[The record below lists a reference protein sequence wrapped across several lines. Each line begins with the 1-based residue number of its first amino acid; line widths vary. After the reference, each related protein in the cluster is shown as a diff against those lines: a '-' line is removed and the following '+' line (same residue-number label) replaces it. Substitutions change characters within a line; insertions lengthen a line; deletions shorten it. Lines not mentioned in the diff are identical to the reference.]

1 MQTILAAGVYFVSGI
16 DTDAGKSYA
25 TGILARM
32 LGQQG
37 VSVITQ
43 KLIQTGCTE
52 TSEDIELHRCLMGL
66 PMQEVDKQGLTCTE
80 IYRFPASP
88 HLSARLERREV
99 DLDGIASAT
108 AELAGR
114 YDVVLVEGA
123 GGLMVPLRP
132 FGATLGDNADETDTD
147 PQFLTLDYV
156 EQQNLPLLFV
166 TSAKLGS
173 LNHTLLSLEACRN
186 RNLEVAAV
194 LFNHYPAGD
203 PVIAQDT
210 FDYIGRYLQFYFPTA
225 RLIEIPD
232 ETSVKNN

>member
-1 MQTILAAGVYFVSGI
+1 MQTILPAGVYFVSGI

-32 LGQQG
+32 LLQQG

-66 PMQEVDKQGLTCTE
+66 SMQEVDKQGLTCTE

-88 HLSARLERREV
+88 HLSARLEGRGI
-99 DLDGIASAT
+99 DLEGIASAT
-108 AELAGR
+108 AKLR
-114 YDVVLVEGA
+114 KQYDIVLVEGA

-132 FGATLGDNADETDTD
+132 FGATLGDNADETDAD
-147 PQFLTLDYV
+147 PQFLTLDYI
-156 EQQNLPLLFV
+156 QQHELPLLFV

-173 LNHTLLSLEACRN
+173 LNHTLLSLEACRA

-194 LFNHYPAGD
+194 LFNHYPEGD

-210 FDYIGRYLQFYFPTA
+210 FDYIGRYLKFYFPAT
-225 RLIEIPD
+225 RLVEIPD
-232 ETSVKNN
+232 ETPVKNK